1 MKFDAGNEQW
11 VGLDELCP
19 EEQQKR
25 LRALFGPL
33 EPEELKNLYNKVVRR
48 RNK

>member
-1 MKFDAGNEQW
+1 MKEHIKEPN
-11 VGLDELCP
+11 ELCP
-19 EEQQKR
+19 EEQQKL

-48 RNK
+48 QKK